1 MANGDGFQPHR
12 LVFSLMDKT
21 LSGEIVKVDEE
32 QGRVYGWAY
41 TFTKDGVQVVDHSG
55 DVIDNPESRL
65 SLENAFVKYVKDHRT
80 GDLDHESFG
89 VSRLIEAAYI
99 TVEKADLMGF
109 APPSRE
115 GLWVGYEFNRDT
127 PEGQQAWETAKTRG
141 SFSIVGRGRRVD
153 A

>member
-1 MANGDGFQPHR
+1 M
-12 LVFSLMDKT
+12 K

-41 TFTKDGVQVVDHSG
+41 TFTKNGEQVVDHSG
-55 DVIDNPESRL
+55 DVIDTPEARTA
-65 SLENAFVKYVKDHRT
+65 LEEAFVTYVKDHRT

-89 VSRLIEAAYI
+89 VSRLIEAAFMS
-99 TVEKADLMGF
+99 TEKAALMGVS
-109 APPSRE
+109 AERE

-141 SFSIVGRGRRVD
+141 AFSIVGRGRRVD

>member
-1 MANGDGFQPHR
+1 
-12 LVFSLMDKT
+12 MDKQ

-41 TFTKDGVQVVDHSG
+41 TLTKNGEQVIDHSG
-55 DVIDNPESRL
+55 DIIDTPEARSQ
-65 SLENAFVKYVKDHRT
+65 LEEAFVSYVKDHRT

-99 TVEKADLMGF
+99 TKDKAALMGIS
-109 APPSRE
+109 ADRE

-127 PEGQQAWETAKTRG
+127 PEGVTAWNTAKTRG
-141 SFSIVGRGRRVD
+141 AFSIVGRGRRETIE
-153 A
+153 

>member
-1 MANGDGFQPHR
+1 
-12 LVFSLMDKT
+12 MDTK

-41 TFTKDGVQVVDHSG
+41 TFTKDGEQVVDHSG
-55 DVIDNPESRL
+55 DVIDTPEARN
-65 SLENAFVKYVKDHRT
+65 SLEEAFVTYVKDHRT

-89 VSRLIEAAYI
+89 VSRLIEAAFMS
-99 TVEKADLMGF
+99 TEKAALMGVS
-109 APPSRE
+109 AERE

-141 SFSIVGRGRRVD
+141 AFSSVGSGRRVD
-153 A
+153 V